1 MDPKILEDNLPL
13 CLCRQAGSK
22 CHIYAY
28 IYMHIICG
36 WVKLPTPWKVLHTPF
51 FFVCVCTCVVVPRSL
66 RESAW
71 REFIYVD
78 GRQTSTGGCRS
89 SATCW
94 KDCQMAFWGIACQT
108 AISGLSGKVL
118 PEVATRHSEL
128 QLTAKEGRKAC
139 QVAFYVMG
147 GSWAACDVAFYVSHM
162 CFLAVFLTFLPSTL
176 AFLLLSLYDHSLR
189 YIHTF

>member
-1 MDPKILEDNLPL
+1 
-13 CLCRQAGSK
+13 
-22 CHIYAY
+22 
-28 IYMHIICG
+28 MHIICG

-51 FFVCVCTCVVVPRSL
+51 FLCVCVCTCVVVPPVSKRICLERIHLCS
-66 RESAW
+66 W
-71 REFIYVD
+71 KT
-78 GRQTSTGGCRS
+78 TSTGGCRS
-89 SATCW
+89 SVTCW
-94 KDCQMAFWGIACQT
+94 NDYQMAFWGIACQT

-139 QVAFYVMG
+139 QVALWWVDRG
-147 GSWAACDVAFYVSHM
+147 QRATSHSM
-162 CFLAVFLTFLPSTL
+162 CHTCVFWQFFLTFLPSTL